1 MMRGLL
7 GNKRGFLLFCAAHML
22 LAVGEMRVFS
32 FFLSFRHMRE
42 KEGGIKF
49 SALPGFALAEEEEGR
64 GKGKLSSE
72 YNIGRV

>member
-1 MMRGLL
+1 
-7 GNKRGFLLFCAAHML
+7 
-22 LAVGEMRVFS
+22 
-32 FFLSFRHMRE
+32 MRE